1 MKVPAG
7 EFFSAD
13 FGGGLAEGP
22 PALPRR
28 VRTRRPP
35 GSMTPRCG

>member
-13 FGGGLAEGP
+13 FGGGLAEGA
-22 PALPRR
+22 PALPADALARGAHPHR
-28 VRTRRPP
+28 
-35 GSMTPRCG
+35 